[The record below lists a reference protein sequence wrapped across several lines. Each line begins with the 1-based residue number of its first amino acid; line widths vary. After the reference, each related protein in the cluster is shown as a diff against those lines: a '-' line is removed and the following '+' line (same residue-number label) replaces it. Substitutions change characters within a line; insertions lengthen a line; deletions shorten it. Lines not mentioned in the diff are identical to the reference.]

1 MMSRLLAPPVGAG
14 AVGRCR
20 EPPPARFYDFG
31 AGRVPRFLEEF
42 AERSD
47 A

>member
-1 MMSRLLAPPVGAG
+1 VGAG
-14 AVGRCR
+14 AVGRV
-20 EPPPARFYDFG
+20 EKPPPALFYDFG
-31 AGRVPRFLEEF
+31 AGRVPRFLEEL